1 MPYQKLFPPEL
12 RTASIVP
19 RWSVVWTLN
28 KDTVAN
34 HSYFVTFYARQIAK
48 LIGWKGSYEDL
59 MYYALVHDLDET
71 VTGDIVSPVKA
82 AIVDK
87 QASDVYVD
95 NHMSRTMPDVLA
107 NTARIMDPFN
117 EDQSGKFDEPSDIK
131 LIVKAADRLDAL
143 LFLITEERL
152 GNSIIMKRTPDAQ
165 SLLRQAW
172 MDLPGID
179 EAGKKFTYEVML
191 EEISH
196 HRSGGGFGV

>member
-1 MPYQKLFPPEL
+1 MPYHKLFPPEL

-34 HSYFVTFYARQIAK
+34 HSYFVTFYARQIGK

-71 VTGDIVSPVKA
+71 ITGDIVSPVKA

-87 QASDVYVD
+87 KAASVFIDE
-95 NHMSRTMPDVLA
+95 HMSRTMPNVL
-107 NTARIMDPFN
+107 NTVQDMSA
-117 EDQSGKFDEPSDIK
+117 EWHGDIAK
-131 LIVKAADRLDAL
+131 IVKAADRLDAL

-152 GNSIIMKRTPDAQ
+152 GNTIIGKRTGDAVEKFEE
-165 SLLRQAW
+165 AW
-172 MDLPGID
+172 WDLPGLI
-179 EAGKKFTYEVML
+179 EQQKVTTYATMMA
-191 EEISH
+191 EISWH
-196 HRSGGGFGV
+196 KDLGGFGV

>member
-1 MPYQKLFPPEL
+1 MSYQKLFPPEL

-34 HSYFVTFYARQIAK
+34 HSYFVTFYARQIGK

-82 AIVDK
+82 AIVDPQK
-87 QASDVYVD
+87 SIAYVD
-95 NHMSRTMPDVLA
+95 AHLDKTMPDVQKQC
-107 NTARIMDPFN
+107 ARIHWDSPVHAK
-117 EDQSGKFDEPSDIK
+117 EVR

-143 LFLITEERL
+143 LFLLTEVRL
-152 GNSIIMKRTPDAQ
+152 GNSIIQPRVDD
-165 SLLRQAW
+165 SLNLLREAW
-172 MDLPGID
+172 FALPGLI
-179 EAGKKFTYEVML
+179 EQELKIKWHVML
-191 EEISH
+191 DEISH
-196 HRSGGGFGV
+196 HKHGGGFGV